1 MELSTFI
8 AIFSAVVIAGL
19 MIAIVWSVFDD
30 EPLDLDDVFDEED
43 F

>member
-8 AIFSAVVIAGL
+8 AIFSVAVIAGS
-19 MIAIVWSVFDD
+19 IVAVVLSAFDD